1 VSDTVG
7 VKAASRRVS
16 VQRSLVRRGASWLY
30 RQLTPRKVGIS
41 QLWLPPKEA
50 SGITPK
56 SEIAD
61 LFYSHAGRPINKWI
75 HYLELYDR
83 YFSGF
88 RNKPVRMLEIGVF
101 EGGSLELW
109 RRYLGPRATIY
120 GIDINPE
127 CAAKV
132 DPPNQV
138 RIGSQADPQF
148 LRSVIAE
155 MGGVDLILDDGSHK
169 GSHIITSFRTLFP
182 LLADNGLYAIEDM
195 HDDYSEWP
203 GTRRN
208 QSLSFIKRLIDDMH
222 GEFTGLPAQENS
234 DVGGLHIFNSIAFIE
249 KSKKQASA
257 NTVVP

>member
-7 VKAASRRVS
+7 VKAASRRVR

-30 RQLTPRKVGIS
+30 RHLSRRKVGIS
-41 QLWLPPKEA
+41 HLWLPAKEA
-50 SGITPK
+50 FAITPK
-56 SEIAD
+56 SDIAD

-83 YFSGF
+83 YFSRF
-88 RNKPVRMLEIGVF
+88 RNKPIRILEIGVF

-109 RRYLGPRATIY
+109 RRYFGPKATIY

-148 LRSVIAE
+148 LQSVVTE
-155 MGGVDLILDDGSHK
+155 MGGVDLILDDGSHR

-203 GTRRN
+203 GTWRN
-208 QSLSFIKRLIDDMH
+208 QSLTFIKRLIDDMH
-222 GEFTGLPAQENS
+222 GEYTGLPVQES
-234 DVGGLHIFNSIAFIE
+234 ADVGGLHIFNSIAFIE
-249 KSKKQASA
+249 KRTRQVTA